1 MSHKSPNSH
10 PNVPPNHKNQSAL
23 FLLRW
28 LFNNFIR
35 QEIKSVIIAAIF
47 LTIIALTTGVNA
59 WLIQPMLDEIFI
71 NKASN
76 ILWIISFGILLNAI
90 IKGLASFYQ
99 STVLRIL
106 EQKIVALLQMKLYRH
121 LIYSDAVLLDKYS
134 SGKLMSRFVNDI
146 NMIRRSITD
155 IFVNST
161 CEIITLLAL
170 IGVMFYQ
177 SVELA
182 LIAILVFPV
191 AAILIGILGRRVRK
205 IAHNMQGNLTN
216 LTIRLDETFK
226 NIGVIRSYCREEYE
240 IKAINSVMQKQL
252 VISTKAAK
260 VDAIASPMMEIVG
273 SLAIVM
279 VIWYGGSEVI
289 IGKATPGSFFSFL
302 TAVLMAYRPL
312 KSLSR
317 LNTSLQ
323 EGLASCRRILDI
335 LDQKPTIVN
344 GANSVKITK
353 FDSDIR
359 FVDVSFAYPI
369 LNPKATKKRAVRHLN
384 FTIPFG
390 KAVAVVGYSGAG
402 KSTIFSLLQRFY
414 DVNNGAICIGDQDIR
429 NISISSLRGAIAFV
443 GQEVNLFDANV
454 IENIRY
460 GRLDATDEEVMV
472 AAKLADAHDFIMEL
486 PDRYNNQI
494 GQNGARL
501 SGGQKQRI
509 SIARAILKNAPI
521 LLLDEATSALDSD
534 SESQIQ
540 AALERLRVGKTTII
554 IAHRLSTIIKSDIIY
569 FMSDGKIVE
578 AGNHN
583 ELLGIGG
590 GYAKFYEKYA
600 DVQNRSQP

>member
-1 MSHKSPNSH
+1 MSQKHSDTQLHNKSH
-10 PNVPPNHKNQSAL
+10 GTW

-35 QEIKSVIIAAIF
+35 HEIKSVIIAAFF
-47 LTIIALTTGVNA
+47 LAIVALTTGVNA

-71 NKASN
+71 NKASGV
-76 ILWIISFGILLNAI
+76 LWLISFGILLNAVV
-90 IKGLASFYQ
+90 KAVASFYQ

-106 EQKIVALLQMKLYRH
+106 EQKIVASLQMKLYRH

-146 NMIRRSITD
+146 NVIRRSITD

-170 IGVMFYQ
+170 VAVMFYQ
-177 SVELA
+177 SVGLA
-182 LIAILVFPV
+182 LVAILVFPV
-191 AAILIGILGRRVRK
+191 AALLISILGRRVRK

-226 NIGVIRSYCREEYE
+226 NLGLIRSYCREEYE
-240 IKAINSVMQKQL
+240 INAIDEVMKKQL
-252 VISTKAAK
+252 IISTKAAK
-260 VDAIASPMMEIVG
+260 VDAVASPMMEIIG
-273 SLAIVM
+273 SMAIVM
-279 VIWYGGSEVI
+279 VIWYGGHEVI
-289 IGKATPGSFFSFL
+289 VNKSTPGSFFSFL
-302 TAVLMAYRPL
+302 GAVLMAYRPL

-335 LDQKPTIVN
+335 LEQKPNIVN
-344 GANSVKITK
+344 STSAADVEKI
-353 FDSDIR
+353 SGDIR
-359 FVDVSFAYPI
+359 FVDVSFSYPI
-369 LNPKATKKRAVRHLN
+369 LNLKATKKRAVRNLN

-390 KAVAVVGYSGAG
+390 KVVAFVGHSGAG
-402 KSTIFSLLQRFY
+402 KSTIFNLLQRFY
-414 DVNNGAICIGDQDIR
+414 DTNSGIVCIGEYDIR
-429 NISISSLRGAIAFV
+429 DITMASLRNSIAFV

-460 GRLDATDEEVMV
+460 GRLDANEDEVIQ
-472 AAKLADAHDFIMEL
+472 AAKIADAHDFIMEL
-486 PDRYNNQI
+486 PEQYNSQI
-494 GQNGARL
+494 GQNGTRL
-501 SGGQKQRI
+501 SGGQRQRI

-540 AALERLRVGKTTII
+540 DALDRLRVGRTTVV
-554 IAHRLSTIIKSDIIY
+554 IAHRLSTITKSDMIC
-569 FMSDGKIVE
+569 FMADGKIVE
-578 AGNHN
+578 IGNHS
-583 ELLGIGG
+583 ELIRLEGE
-590 GYAKFYEKYA
+590 YAKFYERYA
-600 DVQNRSQP
+600 QAQDVG